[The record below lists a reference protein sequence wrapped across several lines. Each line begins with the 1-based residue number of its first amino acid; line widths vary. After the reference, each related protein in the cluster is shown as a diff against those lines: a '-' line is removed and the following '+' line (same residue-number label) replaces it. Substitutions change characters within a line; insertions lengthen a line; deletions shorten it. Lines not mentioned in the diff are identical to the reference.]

1 METLVELMHFMMPV
15 KGDGQ
20 SVADALVGRGDTGRM
35 TALIDGV
42 RRKAFADDSRA
53 CTALYGST
61 ASMDAYRHLKARL
74 RQRLVEAA
82 LLAPRIDRR
91 FSKYEAGKLRAQ
103 KALLTAH
110 TLYFLD
116 YRRAAAFLLR
126 YTLRSAMAYHW
137 HDVAERVCLLLCRY
151 AAFTG
156 DRSYVRWTRLHARL
170 KELADAALL
179 SEQLEYT
186 VTSAVINVT
195 GYTPGIRRAVA
206 ASYRRLAALRRRHPT
221 NPVVIRYFRMK
232 VRYHHSRWEYDA
244 IVRTCRACQAY
255 QKRNVRFR
263 IPGIAD
269 EFRLLEMEASMQ
281 SGRFRQAE
289 ETLRALRPR
298 MARGTSSW
306 YIVNEYYVLAALRT
320 GNYRKALAIYT
331 ETFPKG
337 GVHRRAA
344 IHNERWLILEA
355 YLNVVLP
362 EAAAPTRFRLVRFL
376 NEVPV
381 AGRDKSGY
389 NFSILVV
396 RILLLIQAGR
406 YDDLVGLE
414 EPYRQYLHR
423 HIARRRH
430 PRHHAF
436 GHLLRHLLAGRFRA
450 GAPNRVA
457 ARMHRSLA
465 SHKGPFG
472 RYEET
477 EVIPYETLWGL
488 VISLW
493 APHAPGLQSSA
504 RV

>member
-156 DRSYVRWTRLHARL
+156 DRSYVRWTRLHAQL

-232 VRYHHSRWEYDA
+232 VRYHHSR
-244 IVRTCRACQAY
+244 
-255 QKRNVRFR
+255 
-263 IPGIAD
+263 
-269 EFRLLEMEASMQ
+269 
-281 SGRFRQAE
+281 
-289 ETLRALRPR
+289 
-298 MARGTSSW
+298 
-306 YIVNEYYVLAALRT
+306 
-320 GNYRKALAIYT
+320 
-331 ETFPKG
+331 
-337 GVHRRAA
+337 
-344 IHNERWLILEA
+344 
-355 YLNVVLP
+355 
-362 EAAAPTRFRLVRFL
+362 
-376 NEVPV
+376 
-381 AGRDKSGY
+381 
-389 NFSILVV
+389 
-396 RILLLIQAGR
+396 
-406 YDDLVGLE
+406 
-414 EPYRQYLHR
+414 
-423 HIARRRH
+423 
-430 PRHHAF
+430 
-436 GHLLRHLLAGRFRA
+436 
-450 GAPNRVA
+450 
-457 ARMHRSLA
+457 
-465 SHKGPFG
+465 
-472 RYEET
+472 
-477 EVIPYETLWGL
+477 
-488 VISLW
+488 
-493 APHAPGLQSSA
+493 
-504 RV
+504 